1 MRSIYYNMYYNYNR
15 GEGDVM
21 TAKTA
26 RITILGT
33 PEFKEFLSQE
43 AEKEGISVSKLIR
56 QRCLQGPGNGD
67 EEMLQYLLAELQS
80 STARAR
86 VSLEEA
92 IAEAAQILEEIRTR
106 KEEAEPA

>member
-1 MRSIYYNMYYNYNR
+1 
-15 GEGDVM
+15 M

-33 PEFKEFLSQE
+33 PEFKEFLIQE
-43 AEKEGISVSKLIR
+43 AEKEGVSVSKLIR
-56 QRCLQGPGNGD
+56 QRCLQRPANDD
-67 EEMLQYLLAELQS
+67 EEVVRHFLNDLQS

-92 IAEAAQILEEIRTR
+92 IAEATQILEEIRGR
-106 KEEAEPA
+106 SEEAQAA